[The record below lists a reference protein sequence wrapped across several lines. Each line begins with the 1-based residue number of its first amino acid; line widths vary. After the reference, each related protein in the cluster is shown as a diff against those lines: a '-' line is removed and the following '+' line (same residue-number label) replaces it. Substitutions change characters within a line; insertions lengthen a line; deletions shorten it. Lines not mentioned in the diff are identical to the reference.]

1 MNDQMHS
8 KIATH
13 KTATNQ
19 NLLRH
24 ARLKYA
30 NAQCNTHI
38 ELLAEGPKKE
48 FSLFISIIVFEPQNK
63 LVSLKHSNKPFIFL
77 TFILLHILP
86 SLSSYEVHK
95 FIKKFSLA
103 AC

>member
-1 MNDQMHS
+1 MNNQIHS
-8 KIATH
+8 KMATH
-13 KTATNQ
+13 KTVINQ

-38 ELLAEGPKKE
+38 ELLVEGPKKE

-63 LVSLKHSNKPFIFL
+63 LVSLKQTLKQTVHFPDFHSFTHF
-77 TFILLHILP
+77 TVTVILQ
-86 SLSSYEVHK
+86 ST
-95 FIKKFSLA
+95 
-103 AC
+103 